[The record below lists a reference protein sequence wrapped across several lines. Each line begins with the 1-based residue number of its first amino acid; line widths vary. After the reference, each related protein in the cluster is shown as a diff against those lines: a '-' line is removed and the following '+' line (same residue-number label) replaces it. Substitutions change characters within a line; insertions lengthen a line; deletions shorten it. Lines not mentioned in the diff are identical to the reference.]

1 MIPILYDSSE
11 TTFTSNGLGRLV
23 DCTSC
28 KVAEVRNGEYE
39 CEFKYPIAGKL
50 YDQIKKGRIISCTH
64 DDHGDRQPFI
74 IYRESNPDLKG
85 IVTFNAHHYTY
96 LLNNIIMPPFTAQ
109 SAGAAF
115 TLFETQTVNTN
126 PFTFWTDNTTAG
138 TAKSDVPIAVR
149 AALGGTDGSVLDAF
163 HGEYEWDVMQ
173 VKLHAQRGID
183 SGVTIRYGKN
193 LTDLKQTKDGLG
205 TYNAAVGYWL
215 GDVNGAQTLVQTGII
230 RASGITATAIPVVLD
245 MSSEFD
251 NPPSVN
257 QLETKVRAYLN
268 DNAPWVPKE
277 NFKINFVQLWQ
288 TEEFK
293 DVAEL
298 QRLSLCD
305 RVNVYYPALGVEVSN
320 VEIIKVVYN
329 VLLDRYDEM
338 ELGDPTSTL
347 AQTLVKPYQDEVK
360 RAMKNAVTQS
370 AMQAAIDHATQLITG
385 GTGGTFKWVFN
396 ADGEPVELLILDTG
410 DESTAVNVWRW
421 NAAGLGHSSNG
432 VDGPYADVA
441 ITMDGQISASAIT
454 TGTLLASL
462 IKGGTFKVG
471 GGSNGNGTI
480 QIYDANNNLIG
491 TLDNTGADL
500 TGNIT
505 MRSGLITVNAGT
517 SFTYYNG
524 TVDGRLYR
532 RQTNGMR
539 AFLTDSPYNYQT
551 SVTPSAART
560 TQWLNTTNPTG
571 FDKAYGDLGENL
583 AQCTFLDSKFS
594 LFRESNSVK
603 GHLWSLQNGQLVSEM
618 PKDDTNQAI
627 QWSSNT
633 YRDKVLYLGQDAF
646 ALFTYLEHQ
655 LYSQYSK
662 YDIGEWVNNNQGSP
676 ANYNQ
681 RYVGIGK
688 IETGT
693 SGTKFKFILNN
704 QVFAV
709 DVNANVMEFSSSG
722 LSVLGHMVAYQSSS
736 SRRYKHDI
744 KAIKDKK
751 LDPHRL
757 YDLPV
762 RQFEYNE
769 DATLQYAD
777 MEGQTLPGF
786 IAEEVAAVYPS
797 AVIRDENGKI
807 ESWDERRILP
817 GMLALIQEQ
826 KQKIDSLEA
835 RIEKLESLVNS
846 MIGD

>member
-1 MIPILYDSSE
+1 MIPILYDSTE
-11 TTFTSNGLGRLV
+11 TEFTSNGLGRLAE
-23 DCTSC
+23 CSSC
-28 KVAEVRNGEYE
+28 HVTEIRNGEYE
-39 CEFKYPIAGKL
+39 CEFTYPTTGRL
-50 YDQIKKGRIISCTH
+50 YDQIVEGMIIACTH
-64 DDHGDRQPFI
+64 DDKGDRQPFV
-74 IYRESNPDLKG
+74 IYRRSAPMG
-85 IVTFNAHHYTY
+85 GSVTFNAHHLTY
-96 LLNNIIMPPFTAQ
+96 LLNNIIMVPFTAQ

-183 SGVTIRYGKN
+183 SGITIRYGKN
-193 LTDLKQTKDGLG
+193 LTNLKQTRDGLG
-205 TYNAAVGYWL
+205 IYNSAVGYWL
-215 GDVNGAQTLVQTGII
+215 GDVNGVQTLVMTGII
-230 RASGITATAIPVVLD
+230 HGIATFNPIPAVLD

-251 NPPSVN
+251 TKPTPA
-257 QLETKVRAYLN
+257 QIEAKVRSYMR
-268 DNAPWVPKE
+268 DNTPWIPKE
-277 NFKINFVQLWQ
+277 NYKINFVQLWQ

-293 DVAEL
+293 DVAAL

-305 RVNVYYPALGVEVSN
+305 RVSVYYPQLGVEVNN

-338 ELGDPTSTL
+338 ELGQPTSTL
-347 AQTLVKPYQDEVK
+347 AQTLIKPYENIIK
-360 RAMKNAVTQS
+360 NALSNAVTQS
-370 AMQAAIDHATQLITG
+370 MMQAAIDHATDLITG
-385 GTGGTFKWVFN
+385 GAGGTFKWVFN

-410 DESTAVNVWRW
+410 DEATAVNVWRW

-432 VDGPYADVA
+432 VGGPYADVA
-441 ITMDGQISASAIT
+441 ITMDGQINANAIT

-500 TGNIT
+500 TGRLTLTTDPTMAHIGKVPFYSFNTFEGKVYRKTKNGFMVRYIDRATDGTNSVALHPDIYQQTKLTDIT
-505 MRSGLITVNAGT
+505 GTAYSDSDFDYERLTQQGTNYNFIKEWDTLKGRKISIWSLGLPS
-517 SFTYYNG
+517 SFT
-524 TVDGRLYR
+524 
-532 RQTNGMR
+532 
-539 AFLTDSPYNYQT
+539 DSDEDQ
-551 SVTPSAART
+551 
-560 TQWLNTTNPTG
+560 
-571 FDKAYGDLGENL
+571 
-583 AQCTFLDSKFS
+583 
-594 LFRESNSVK
+594 
-603 GHLWSLQNGQLVSEM
+603 
-618 PKDDTNQAI
+618 
-627 QWSSNT
+627 
-633 YRDKVLYLGQDAF
+633 
-646 ALFTYLEHQ
+646 
-655 LYSQYSK
+655 
-662 YDIGEWVNNNQGSP
+662 DIGWNSYRTRHLYFGLDGFCYAPRMVTGNSQNPDYAIDEYIINQHSQTLYTYPRLGNNG
-676 ANYNQ
+676 ANDSWGVIFNKTNLM
-681 RYVGIGK
+681 VCIGTNSYM
-688 IETGT
+688 I
-693 SGTKFKFILNN
+693 FN
-704 QVFAV
+704 
-709 DVNANVMEFSSSG
+709 SSG
-722 LSVLGHMVAYQSSS
+722 LSVLGNMVAYQSSS
-736 SRRYKHDI
+736 SRRYKHNI
-744 KAIKDKK
+744 KGIKDKK

-762 RQFEYNE
+762 RQFEYNN

-797 AVIRDENGKI
+797 AVIRDQEGHI

-817 GMLALIQEQ
+817 GVLALVQEQ
-826 KQKIDSLEA
+826 KKKIDSLQA